1 MLKILNKFFDFC
13 GSVNKKKFQISI
25 VLGVIQAVCE
35 AMKIPA
41 IMIVL
46 MDITDNT
53 LSSKTVFLSLAIM
66 FVSITVDF
74 FVRKKSAM
82 LQTEAGYNAAANKRI
97 EIAQHLRYLPMG
109 YFNKNSLGSITS
121 VATNTMENLGDV
133 ATRVVMMSTQGILNT
148 ALIIVM
154 LLCFDFRIGL
164 IAAAGVILFFVVNS
178 LLQKAGDKLSAEKV
192 ESDQKLVSEIM
203 EYVQGIAEV
212 KSYNLFG
219 KQTKKLNKAIDNNVK
234 VNTEME
240 FAFIPYMTIQN
251 IITKLTGAVMMFFSV
266 LLYLNG
272 SMSLMICI
280 GMTICAFM
288 LYSSL
293 EQAGSYSALLRT
305 IDICIDKAQ
314 KILDLDTM
322 DIDGKDIIPQNYDID
337 VNNIEFSY
345 DKRKIID
352 GISLHIPQKT
362 TTAVVGPSGGGKS
375 TLCNLISRFWDV
387 DGGNIRLG
395 GIDVREY
402 SMDSLMKNFSFV
414 FQNVYLFAD
423 TIANNIAFGRENA
436 TREEIVTAAKKACCH
451 DFIMSLPDGYDTVI
465 GEGGASISGGEK
477 QRISIARA
485 IMKNAPIIILDEAT
499 ANVDP
504 ENEKELVEAID
515 ALTKEKTII
524 MIAHRLKTV
533 RNADQIVVVESGK
546 IAQLGTHTL
555 LMQEG
560 GIYKNFVNARQ
571 QAAGWKIM
579 HKLVKK
585 DCFLQTFFAYY
596 KTVI

>member
-1 MLKILNKFFDFC
+1 MLKILNKFFYFC

-240 FAFIPYMTIQN
+240 FTFIPYMTIQN
-251 IITKLTGAVMMFFSV
+251 IITKLTGAVMMFVSV

-571 QAAGWKIM
+571 QAAGWKIN
-579 HKLVKK
+579 
-585 DCFLQTFFAYY
+585 A
-596 KTVI
+596 

>member
-164 IAAAGVILFFVVNS
+164 IAAAGVILFFIVNS

-546 IAQLGTHTL
+546 IAQLGTHTQ

-571 QAAGWKIM
+571 QAAGWKIN
-579 HKLVKK
+579 
-585 DCFLQTFFAYY
+585 A
-596 KTVI
+596 

>member
-251 IITKLTGAVMMFFSV
+251 IITKLTGAVMMFVSV
-266 LLYLNG
+266 LLYLNV

-533 RNADQIVVVESGK
+533 RNADQIVVVDSGK
-546 IAQLGTHTL
+546 IAQLGTHTQ

-571 QAAGWKIM
+571 QAAGWKIN
-579 HKLVKK
+579 
-585 DCFLQTFFAYY
+585 A
-596 KTVI
+596 

>member
-178 LLQKAGDKLSAEKV
+178 LLQKTGDKLSAEKV

-251 IITKLTGAVMMFFSV
+251 IITKLTGAVMMFVSV

-533 RNADQIVVVESGK
+533 RNADHIVVVDSGK
-546 IAQLGTHTL
+546 IAQLGTHTQ

-560 GIYKNFVNARQ
+560 GIYKNFINARQ
-571 QAAGWKIM
+571 QAAGWKIN
-579 HKLVKK
+579 
-585 DCFLQTFFAYY
+585 A
-596 KTVI
+596 